1 MRLFKTAVLVFLCT
15 ALSYLPACLA
25 APDVSPEPAGTVRV
39 NNLANLEALLNI
51 IANSCEIVG
60 IACGMKILP
69 CGIAL
74 LFLQERRVLGVLL
87 TIGGL
92 GLGVV
97 AIAMPGVVS
106 WFIQSA
112 RDASL

>member
-1 MRLFKTAVLVFLCT
+1 MKLFKTAVLVFLCS
-15 ALSYLPACLA
+15 ALAFLPACLA
-25 APDVSPEPAGTVRV
+25 APDIPPESAGNVRV
-39 NNLANLEALLNI
+39 SNLANLEALLNI

-60 IACGMKILP
+60 IACALKILP

-87 TIGGL
+87 TIAGL

-97 AIAMPGVVS
+97 AIALPGV
-106 WFIQSA
+106 FIWLVQSA
-112 RDASL
+112 KDANL